1 VDSSLI
7 IGMGLLVLVGIL
19 PSLVW
24 LSFFRRE
31 DCHPEPKYLI
41 TKTFL
46 MGIIVS
52 PVAIVFQLVYCSVL
66 TSQCGTAVPSLNYV
80 FWAATIEEVVKF
92 YCVMLIAIRS
102 PEFDEPVDGMIY
114 MICAALGFAAI
125 ENVLFLF
132 KIIPEGNLFDAT
144 SKQIVVAY
152 QTIALRSLG
161 ATLLH
166 ALSSAIVG
174 YFLAM
179 SWFFQ
184 NHKKKL
190 IIIGL
195 IIGSLFHFAFNLFL
209 SNTEAIR
216 GLLTSLILLGFMGIL
231 VSILFYKARDHHNKT
246 KSLADR
252 AISV

>member
-1 VDSSLI
+1 VLI
-7 IGMGLLVLVGIL
+7 GIL

-46 MGIIVS
+46 MGIIIS
-52 PVAIVFQLVYCSVL
+52 PIAIIFQFAYCSL
-66 TSQCGTAVPSLNYV
+66 FSTQCIGGTFTPSYI
-80 FWAATIEEVVKF
+80 FWAATVEELVKF
-92 YCVMLIAIRS
+92 FCVVLIAIRS

-114 MICAALGFAAI
+114 MISAALGFAAI
-125 ENVLFLF
+125 ENILFLF
-132 KIIPEGNLFDAT
+132 KIIPDGDLFSAT

-166 ALSSAIVG
+166 ALSSAIIG

-184 NHKKKL
+184 DHRKKL
-190 IIIGL
+190 IITGL
-195 IIGSLFHFAFNLFL
+195 IIGSLFHFAFNIFL
-209 SNTEAIR
+209 SNSEAMR
-216 GLLTSLILLGFMGIL
+216 GLIISLVLLAFMGLL
-231 VSILFYKARDHHNKT
+231 VSVLFYKAKDRHSRIKALT
-246 KSLADR
+246 KE
-252 AISV
+252 AISI

>member
-1 VDSSLI
+1 
-7 IGMGLLVLVGIL
+7 
-19 PSLVW
+19 
-24 LSFFRRE
+24 
-31 DCHPEPKYLI
+31 
-41 TKTFL
+41 

-52 PVAIVFQLVYCSVL
+52 PIAIIFQFFYCSL
-66 TSQCGTAVPSLNYV
+66 FAPQCGMAVSMPSYI
-80 FWAATIEEVVKF
+80 FWAAITEEIVKF
-92 YCVMLIAIRS
+92 FCVYMIAIRS

-125 ENVLFLF
+125 ENILFLF
-132 KIIPEGNLFDAT
+132 KIIPEGNLFQAT
-144 SKQIVVAY
+144 SRQLVVAY
-152 QTIALRSLG
+152 QTIALRSIG

-190 IIIGL
+190 IVIGL
-195 IIGSLFHFAFNLFL
+195 AIGSLFHFAFNVFL
-209 SNTEAIR
+209 SNEEALR
-216 GLLTSLILLGFMGIL
+216 GLLTSLVLLAFMGIL
-231 VSILFYKARDHHNKT
+231 VSVLFYKVRDRHDRTKALAR
-246 KSLADR
+246 R

>member
-1 VDSSLI
+1 
-7 IGMGLLVLVGIL
+7 
-19 PSLVW
+19 
-24 LSFFRRE
+24 
-31 DCHPEPKYLI
+31 
-41 TKTFL
+41 
-46 MGIIVS
+46 
-52 PVAIVFQLVYCSVL
+52 
-66 TSQCGTAVPSLNYV
+66 
-80 FWAATIEEVVKF
+80 
-92 YCVMLIAIRS
+92 MLIAIRS

-125 ENVLFLF
+125 ENILFLF

-166 ALSSAIVG
+166 ALSSAIVD

-190 IIIGL
+190 IIVGL
-195 IIGSLFHFAFNLFL
+195 LIGSLFHFAFNLFL